1 MLHSGNNCGGDNMA
15 KKRKISDGATFED
28 VQALLL
34 KCTRQMRSLM
44 PSGADLSSLDRI
56 EAEQVWQ
63 ARFGAW
69 IAANPNKRGAI
80 VLGSDQS
87 H

>member
-1 MLHSGNNCGGDNMA
+1 MA

-34 KCTRQMRSLM
+34 KCTRRLRALT
-44 PSGADLSSLDRI
+44 PPGADLRDLDRM
-56 EAEQVWQ
+56 EAEIAWLDL
-63 ARFGAW
+63 FGGW
-69 IAANPNKRGAI
+69 IAANPERRAAI
-80 VLGSDQS
+80 VWGTDQS